1 MAAQEPIVSNQVQ
14 ITPLSVHTG
23 AEIGG
28 VDLRYPLTNRQ
39 IDEIRGALLKWRV
52 VFFRGQEL
60 THPEH
65 IALAKQFGEP
75 TPGHVIFGNHSE
87 YPEIYPVV
95 KRRTAQGGNVAIKRA
110 WTGWHTDI
118 TAAINP
124 PAASILRSV
133 VLPPYGG
140 DTQWL
145 NMAKAFE
152 ALSPPMQA
160 FLSSLRAIH
169 QYRRAVDSKDKSGYN
184 KLIEEHTMVSE
195 HPLVAVHPETGE
207 KILFTNAAYVDHIVG
222 LTPRESQCLLEYL
235 WEHCLQPEFTIRF
248 RWSAGS
254 IAFWDN
260 RATQHQAIGD
270 IFDTDFDREL
280 YRVTLNGEVPV
291 GTDGRNST
299 AISGES
305 IKPV

>member
-1 MAAQEPIVSNQVQ
+1 MAAQEPIASDEVQ

-28 VDLRYPLTNRQ
+28 VDLRHPLTNRQ

-95 KRRTAQGGNVAIKRA
+95 KRRTAQAGNVAVKRA

-152 ALSPPMQA
+152 ALSPPMQT

-169 QYRRAVDSKDKSGYN
+169 QYRRATDSKDKSGYN

-195 HPLVAVHPETGE
+195 HPLVTVHPETGE
-207 KILFTNAAYVDHIVG
+207 KVLFTNAAYVDHIVG
-222 LTPRESQCLLEYL
+222 LIPRESQCLLEYL
-235 WEHCLQPEFTIRF
+235 WEHCLQPEFTVRF

-291 GTDGRNST
+291 GTDGRKST

>member
-1 MAAQEPIVSNQVQ
+1 MTAQDKNTSGELQ

-23 AEIGG
+23 AEISG
-28 VDLRYPLTNRQ
+28 VDLCHPLTTDHVDQ
-39 IDEIRGALLKWRV
+39 IRNALLKWRV

-60 THPEH
+60 THPQH
-65 IALAKQFGEP
+65 ISFAKRFGDP
-75 TPGHVIFGNHSE
+75 TPGHVIFGSHSD

-95 KRRTAQGGNVAIKRA
+95 KHRTAQAGNVSVKRA

-124 PAASILRSV
+124 PSASILRSV

-152 ALSPPMQA
+152 ALSLPMQE

-169 QYRRAVDSKDKSGYN
+169 QYKRALDPKDKSGYN
-184 KLIEEHTMVSE
+184 ELIEDKAMVSE
-195 HPLVAVHPETGE
+195 HPLVTIHPETGE
-207 KILFTNAAYVDHIVG
+207 KMLFTNSAYVDHIVG

-270 IFDTDFDREL
+270 VFDTDFSREL
-280 YRVTLNGEVPV
+280 YRITLNGEIPV
-291 GTDGRNST
+291 GTDGRRST
-299 AISGES
+299 ALSGDL

>member
-1 MAAQEPIVSNQVQ
+1 MTAQGPIVSDEVQ

-23 AEIGG
+23 AEISG
-28 VDLRYPLTNRQ
+28 VDLRHPLTNGQ
-39 IDEIRGALLKWRV
+39 IDQIRGALLKWRV
-52 VFFRGQEL
+52 VFFRNQEL

-65 IALAKQFGEP
+65 IALARQFGEP
-75 TPGHVIFGNHSE
+75 TPGHVIFGNHNE

-95 KRRTAQGGNVAIKRA
+95 KHRTAQAGNVTVRRA

-124 PAASILRSV
+124 PSASILRSV

-145 NMAKAFE
+145 NMVKAFE
-152 ALSPPMQA
+152 ALSPPMQD

-169 QYRRAVDSKDKSGYN
+169 QYRSAADSKDKSGYN
-184 KLIEEHTMVSE
+184 KLIEEHAMVSE
-195 HPLVAVHPETGE
+195 HPLVTVHPETGE
-207 KILFTNAAYVDHIVG
+207 KILFTNAAYVDHIVD
-222 LTPRESQCLLEYL
+222 LSPRESQCLLEYL

-270 IFDTDFDREL
+270 IFDTDFNREL
-280 YRVTLNGEVPV
+280 YRVTLNGEIPV
-291 GTDGRNST
+291 GTDGRRST
-299 AISGES
+299 ALSGEP

>member
-1 MAAQEPIVSNQVQ
+1 MAAQEPIVSDQVQ

-23 AEIGG
+23 AEISG
-28 VDLRYPLTNRQ
+28 VDLRHPLTKFQ
-39 IDEIRGALLKWRV
+39 IDKIREALFTWRV
-52 VFFRGQEL
+52 IFFRGQEL
-60 THPEH
+60 THPQH
-65 IALAKQFGEP
+65 IALARQFGKP

-95 KRRTAQGGNVAIKRA
+95 KHRTAQGANFAVKRA

-124 PAASILRSV
+124 PSASILRSV

-145 NMAKAFE
+145 NMAKAFD
-152 ALSPPMQA
+152 ALSLPMQD

-169 QYRRAVDSKDKSGYN
+169 QYRRASNSKDASGYN
-184 KLIEEHTMVSE
+184 KLIDEHTLISE

-207 KILFTNAAYVDHIVG
+207 KILFTNSAYVDHIVG

-248 RWSAGS
+248 RWSTGS

-270 IFDTDFDREL
+270 IFDTDFNREL
-280 YRVTLNGEVPV
+280 YRITLNGEVPV
-291 GTDGRNST
+291 GTDGRRST
-299 AISGES
+299 SLSGQP
-305 IKPV
+305 IKPI

>member
-52 VFFRGQEL
+52 GFFRGQEL

-169 QYRRAVDSKDKSGYN
+169 QYRRAADSKDKSGYN

-248 RWSAGS
+248 RWNAGS

-291 GTDGRNST
+291 GTDGRKST

>member
-1 MAAQEPIVSNQVQ
+1 MAAQKPIVSDQVQ

-207 KILFTNAAYVDHIVG
+207 KILKITLI
-222 LTPRESQCLLEYL
+222 
-235 WEHCLQPEFTIRF
+235 I
-248 RWSAGS
+248 
-254 IAFWDN
+254 
-260 RATQHQAIGD
+260 
-270 IFDTDFDREL
+270 EL
-280 YRVTLNGEVPV
+280 CV
-291 GTDGRNST
+291 
-299 AISGES
+299 
-305 IKPV
+305 

>member
-1 MAAQEPIVSNQVQ
+1 MGSEMC
-14 ITPLSVHTG
+14 
-23 AEIGG
+23 
-28 VDLRYPLTNRQ
+28 
-39 IDEIRGALLKWRV
+39 IRDR
-52 VFFRGQEL
+52 
-60 THPEH
+60 
-65 IALAKQFGEP
+65 
-75 TPGHVIFGNHSE
+75 GHVIFGNHSE

-169 QYRRAVDSKDKSGYN
+169 QYRRAADSKDKSGYN

-291 GTDGRNST
+291 GTDGRKSA

>member
-1 MAAQEPIVSNQVQ
+1 MAAQEPIVSGQVQ

-28 VDLRYPLTNRQ
+28 IDLRYPLTNRQ

-52 VFFRGQEL
+52 VFFRGQQL

-169 QYRRAVDSKDKSGYN
+169 QYRRAADSKDKSGYN

-195 HPLVAVHPETGE
+195 HPLVAVHPEAGE

-291 GTDGRNST
+291 GTDGRKST

>member
-1 MAAQEPIVSNQVQ
+1 MTAQEKIASDQIS
-14 ITPLSVHTG
+14 ITPMSVHTG
-23 AEIGG
+23 AEISG
-28 VDLRYPLTNRQ
+28 VDLRHPLSQ
-39 IDEIRGALLKWRV
+39 VEIRKVRDALLKWRV
-52 VFFRGQEL
+52 VFFRNQEL

-65 IALAKQFGEP
+65 VALARQFGEP
-75 TPGHVIFGNHSE
+75 TPGHVIFGNHNE

-95 KRRTAQGGNVAIKRA
+95 KHRTAQAGDVTVKRA

-145 NMAKAFE
+145 NMVKAFDG
-152 ALSPPMQA
+152 LSVPMQE
-160 FLSSLRAIH
+160 FLSSLRAVH
-169 QYRRAVDSKDKSGYN
+169 RYRPASDPKDKSDYN
-184 KLIEEHTMVSE
+184 KLIEQKGMVSE
-195 HPLVAVHPETGE
+195 HPLVTVHPETGE
-207 KILFTNAAYVDHIVG
+207 KTLFTNPAYVDHIVG
-222 LTPRESQCLLEYL
+222 LSPRESQCLLEYL
-235 WEHCLQPEFTIRF
+235 WEYCLQPEFTIRF
-248 RWSAGS
+248 RWNAGS

-270 IFDTDFDREL
+270 IFDTDFSREL

-291 GTDGRNST
+291 GTDGRRST
-299 AISGES
+299 AISGEP

>member
-1 MAAQEPIVSNQVQ
+1 MAAQGPIVSDEVQ

-23 AEIGG
+23 AEISG
-28 VDLRYPLTNRQ
+28 VDLRHPLTNGQ
-39 IDEIRGALLKWRV
+39 IDQIRGALLKWRV
-52 VFFRGQEL
+52 VFFRNQEL

-65 IALAKQFGEP
+65 IALARQFGEP
-75 TPGHVIFGNHSE
+75 TPGHVIFGNHNE

-95 KRRTAQGGNVAIKRA
+95 KHRTAQAGNVTVRRA

-124 PAASILRSV
+124 PSASILRSV

-145 NMAKAFE
+145 NMVKAFE
-152 ALSPPMQA
+152 ALSPPMQD

-169 QYRRAVDSKDKSGYN
+169 QYRSAADSKDKSGYN
-184 KLIEEHTMVSE
+184 KLIEEHAMVSE
-195 HPLVAVHPETGE
+195 HPLVTVHPETGE
-207 KILFTNAAYVDHIVG
+207 KILFTNAAYVDHIVD
-222 LTPRESQCLLEYL
+222 LSPRESQCLLEYL

-270 IFDTDFDREL
+270 IFDTDFNREL
-280 YRVTLNGEVPV
+280 YRVTLNGEIPV
-291 GTDGRNST
+291 GTDGRRST
-299 AISGES
+299 ALSGEP

>member
-160 FLSSLRAIH
+160 FLSSLRAVH
-169 QYRRAVDSKDKSGYN
+169 QYRRAADSKDKSRYN

-291 GTDGRNST
+291 GTDGRKST

>member
-39 IDEIRGALLKWRV
+39 IDEIRGALLKWRGG
-52 VFFRGQEL
+52 FFRGQEL

-75 TPGHVIFGNHSE
+75 TPGHVIFGNHIE

-169 QYRRAVDSKDKSGYN
+169 QYRRAADSKDKSGYN

-248 RWSAGS
+248 RWNAGS

-291 GTDGRNST
+291 GTDGRKST

>member
-1 MAAQEPIVSNQVQ
+1 MTAQEPIVSDQVQ

-28 VDLRYPLTNRQ
+28 VDLRHPLTNRQ

-95 KRRTAQGGNVAIKRA
+95 KRRTAQAGNVAVKRA

-169 QYRRAVDSKDKSGYN
+169 QYRRAADSKDKSGYN

-280 YRVTLNGEVPV
+280 YRVTLNGGVPV
-291 GTDGRNST
+291 GTDGRKST

>member
-1 MAAQEPIVSNQVQ
+1 MAAQEPIVSDQVQ
-14 ITPLSVHTG
+14 ITSLSVHTG

-291 GTDGRNST
+291 GTDGRKST

>member
-1 MAAQEPIVSNQVQ
+1 MAAQEPIVSAQVQ

-291 GTDGRNST
+291 GTDGRKST

>member
-1 MAAQEPIVSNQVQ
+1 MTAQGPIVSDEVQ

-23 AEIGG
+23 AEISG
-28 VDLRYPLTNRQ
+28 VDLRHPLTNGQ
-39 IDEIRGALLKWRV
+39 IDQIRGALLKWRV
-52 VFFRGQEL
+52 VFFRNQEL

-65 IALAKQFGEP
+65 IALARQFGEP

-95 KRRTAQGGNVAIKRA
+95 KHRTAQAGNVTVRRA

-124 PAASILRSV
+124 PSASILRSV

-145 NMAKAFE
+145 NMVKAFE
-152 ALSPPMQA
+152 ALSPPMQD

-169 QYRRAVDSKDKSGYN
+169 QYRSAADSKDKSGYN
-184 KLIEEHTMVSE
+184 KLIEEHAMVSE
-195 HPLVAVHPETGE
+195 HPLVTVHPETGE
-207 KILFTNAAYVDHIVG
+207 KILFTNAAYVDHIVD
-222 LTPRESQCLLEYL
+222 LSPRESQCLLEYL

-270 IFDTDFDREL
+270 IFDTDFNREL
-280 YRVTLNGEVPV
+280 YRVTLNGEIPV
-291 GTDGRNST
+291 GTDGRRST
-299 AISGES
+299 ALSGEP

>member
-110 WTGWHTDI
+110 WTGWHTYI

-291 GTDGRNST
+291 GTDGRKST

>member
-160 FLSSLRAIH
+160 FLSSLRAVH
-169 QYRRAVDSKDKSGYN
+169 QYRRAADSKDKSRYN
-184 KLIEEHTMVSE
+184 ELIEEHTMVSE

-248 RWSAGS
+248 RWNAGS

-291 GTDGRNST
+291 GTDGRKST

>member
-1 MAAQEPIVSNQVQ
+1 MAAQGPIVSDEVQ

-23 AEIGG
+23 AEISG
-28 VDLRYPLTNRQ
+28 VDLRHPLTNGQ
-39 IDEIRGALLKWRV
+39 IDQIRGALLKWRV
-52 VFFRGQEL
+52 VFFRNQEL

-65 IALAKQFGEP
+65 IALARQFGEP
-75 TPGHVIFGNHSE
+75 TPGHVIFGNHNE

-95 KRRTAQGGNVAIKRA
+95 KHRTAQAGNVAVRRA

-124 PAASILRSV
+124 PSASILRSV

-145 NMAKAFE
+145 NMVKAFE
-152 ALSPPMQA
+152 ALSPPMQD

-169 QYRRAVDSKDKSGYN
+169 QYRSAADSKDKSGYN
-184 KLIEEHTMVSE
+184 KLIEEHAMVSE
-195 HPLVAVHPETGE
+195 HPLVTVHPETGE
-207 KILFTNAAYVDHIVG
+207 KILFTNAAYVDHIVD
-222 LTPRESQCLLEYL
+222 LSPRESQCLLEYL

-270 IFDTDFDREL
+270 IFDTDFNREL
-280 YRVTLNGEVPV
+280 YRVTLNGEIPV
-291 GTDGRNST
+291 GTDGRRST
-299 AISGES
+299 ALSGEP

>member
-1 MAAQEPIVSNQVQ
+1 MAAQEPIVSGQVQ

-160 FLSSLRAIH
+160 FLSSLRAVH
-169 QYRRAVDSKDKSGYN
+169 QYRRAADSKDKSGYN

-291 GTDGRNST
+291 GTDGRKSA

>member
-1 MAAQEPIVSNQVQ
+1 MAAQEPIASDEVQ

-28 VDLRYPLTNRQ
+28 VDLRHPLTNRQ

-95 KRRTAQGGNVAIKRA
+95 KRRTAQAGNVAVKRA

-169 QYRRAVDSKDKSGYN
+169 QYQRATDPKDKSGYN

-207 KILFTNAAYVDHIVG
+207 KILFTNAVYVDHIVG

-291 GTDGRNST
+291 GTDGRKST

>member
-1 MAAQEPIVSNQVQ
+1 MAAQEPIVSDQVQ

-23 AEIGG
+23 AEIGR

-39 IDEIRGALLKWRV
+39 IDEIPGALLKWRV

-169 QYRRAVDSKDKSGYN
+169 QYRRAADSKDKSGYN

-291 GTDGRNST
+291 GTDGRKST

>member
-1 MAAQEPIVSNQVQ
+1 MAAQEPIVSDEVQ

-23 AEIGG
+23 AEISG
-28 VDLRYPLTNRQ
+28 VDLRHPLTNGQ
-39 IDEIRGALLKWRV
+39 IDQIRGALLKWRV
-52 VFFRGQEL
+52 VFFRNQEL

-65 IALAKQFGEP
+65 IALARQFGEP

-95 KRRTAQGGNVAIKRA
+95 KHRTAQAGNVTVRRA

-124 PAASILRSV
+124 PSASILRSV

-145 NMAKAFE
+145 NMVKAFE
-152 ALSPPMQA
+152 ALSPPMQD

-169 QYRRAVDSKDKSGYN
+169 QYRRASDSKDKSGYN
-184 KLIEEHTMVSE
+184 GLIEEHAMVSE

-207 KILFTNAAYVDHIVG
+207 KMLFTNAAYVDHIVD
-222 LTPRESQCLLEYL
+222 LSPRESQCLLEYL

-270 IFDTDFDREL
+270 IFDTDFNREL
-280 YRVTLNGEVPV
+280 YRVTLNGEIPV
-291 GTDGRNST
+291 GTDGRRST
-299 AISGES
+299 ALSGEP

>member
-1 MAAQEPIVSNQVQ
+1 MAAQGPIVSDEVQ
-14 ITPLSVHTG
+14 ITPMSVHTG
-23 AEIGG
+23 AEISGI
-28 VDLRYPLTNRQ
+28 DLRHPLAEVQ
-39 IDEIRGALLKWRV
+39 IHKIRNALLKWRV
-52 VFFRGQEL
+52 VFFRDQEL

-65 IALAKQFGEP
+65 VALARQFGEP
-75 TPGHVIFGNHSE
+75 TPGHVIFGSHGE
-87 YPEIYPVV
+87 HPAIYPVV
-95 KRRTAQGGNVAIKRA
+95 KHRTAQAGDVTVKRA

-145 NMAKAFE
+145 NMVKAFE
-152 ALSPPMQA
+152 ALSPPMQD

-169 QYRRAVDSKDKSGYN
+169 QYRSAADSKDKSGYN
-184 KLIEEHTMVSE
+184 KLIEEHAMVSE
-195 HPLVAVHPETGE
+195 HPLVTLHPETGE
-207 KILFTNAAYVDHIVG
+207 KTLFTNPAYVDHIVG

-248 RWSAGS
+248 RWNAGS

-270 IFDTDFDREL
+270 IFDTDFSREL

-291 GTDGRNST
+291 GPDGRKST
-299 AISGES
+299 AISGEP
-305 IKPV
+305 IKPA

>member
-1 MAAQEPIVSNQVQ
+1 MAAQEPIVSDEVQ

-23 AEIGG
+23 AEISG
-28 VDLRYPLTNRQ
+28 VDLRHPLTNGQ
-39 IDEIRGALLKWRV
+39 IDQIRGALLKWRV
-52 VFFRGQEL
+52 VFFRNQEL

-65 IALAKQFGEP
+65 IALARQFGEP
-75 TPGHVIFGNHSE
+75 TPGHVIFGNHNE

-95 KRRTAQGGNVAIKRA
+95 KHRTAQAGNVTVRRA

-124 PAASILRSV
+124 PSASILRSV

-145 NMAKAFE
+145 NMVKAFE
-152 ALSPPMQA
+152 ALSPPMQD

-169 QYRRAVDSKDKSGYN
+169 QYRSAADSKDKSGYN
-184 KLIEEHTMVSE
+184 KLIEEHAMVSE
-195 HPLVAVHPETGE
+195 HPLVTVHPETGE
-207 KILFTNAAYVDHIVG
+207 KILFTNAAYVDHIVD
-222 LTPRESQCLLEYL
+222 LSPRESQCLLEYL

-270 IFDTDFDREL
+270 IFDTDFNREL
-280 YRVTLNGEVPV
+280 YRVTLNGEIPV
-291 GTDGRNST
+291 GTDGRRST
-299 AISGES
+299 ALSGEP